1 MNTAVTSWRKSTRSG
16 PGDSSSCVEVRRTWR
31 KSIRSGPGDSSNCVE
46 VSLCTDSEGFHLRDS
61 KLGDGS
67 PVFDLS
73 SNDLRSLLNH
83 AGLRNSNRHNNFG
96 PVALSHR
103 PEHVVRPLEVPVVLN
118 RNSLCPSDFRAE
130 GQRTSRY

>member
-1 MNTAVTSWRKSTRSG
+1 
-16 PGDSSSCVEVRRTWR
+16 VEVRRTWR
-31 KSIRSGPGDSSNCVE
+31 KSSLSGSTDSSNCVE
-46 VSLCTDSEGFHLRDS
+46 VSQCTNSDGFHLRDS

-103 PEHVVRPLEVPVVLN
+103 PQHFVPFEVPLVV
-118 RNSLCPSDFRAE
+118 P
-130 GQRTSRY
+130 GP